1 MLHKTLDE
9 SDKQSISTKVG
20 PTKAASFTSTSK
32 RQMYRNK
39 AAINTKKVQMQIS
52 NMIVLEPE
60 YVSFLVHD

>member
-9 SDKQSISTKVG
+9 SDKLSISTKVG

-39 AAINTKKVQMQIS
+39 AAINTKKV
-52 NMIVLEPE
+52 
-60 YVSFLVHD
+60 